1 MNRPRAKGAVVYLQP
16 GRVSSPATKFCSA
29 LPLLMTWLCAT
40 DNANNTFATNDFAVA
55 ANFLYRCTNFHDDTP
70 NKLLRRD

>member
-40 DNANNTFATNDFAVA
+40 D
-55 ANFLYRCTNFHDDTP
+55 
-70 NKLLRRD
+70 